1 VISFNRVNL
10 LGVVATVP
18 RERGAAVMFRI
29 RTWDIGKDGRQFNQY
44 HNIDAFGYQ
53 KDAAL
58 ALREDAEIYLEG
70 YLKTSSYEKDGQ
82 KVWKT
87 SVVASKIVSQSEPG
101 STRSGMRDGGSS
113 DGSYPPNG
121 GNRPMPQSHGG
132 QAQETTTSDDQFPF

>member
-1 VISFNRVNL
+1 MISFNRVNL

-58 ALREDAEIYLEG
+58 ALREDAEIYLEA
-70 YLKTSSYEKDGQ
+70 T
-82 KVWKT
+82 
-87 SVVASKIVSQSEPG
+87 
-101 STRSGMRDGGSS
+101 
-113 DGSYPPNG
+113 
-121 GNRPMPQSHGG
+121 
-132 QAQETTTSDDQFPF
+132 